1 MATIQVLYFA
11 ALREHRGLDE
21 EQLEVADGASLAEI
35 YAQVF
40 ADSPV
45 IDLPVAFAKNRSY
58 ARPADKVSDGDVVT
72 FLPPLGGG

>member
-11 ALREHRGLDE
+11 ALREHRGLDAE
-21 EQLEVADGASLAEI
+21 HIQVEDGATLAEI

-40 ADSPV
+40 ADSPLV
-45 IDLPVAFAKNRSY
+45 DLPVAFARNRSY
-58 ARPADKVSDGDVVT
+58 ARPTDGVADGDVVT